1 MGAMQERLRRYDEFA
16 RYATEMI
23 VLMEEDRRRMNET
36 IRRLDENDE
45 RREEIM
51 KGLLQT
57 VTLMQAD
64 IVRLD
69 ETRQ

>member
-1 MGAMQERLRRYDEFA
+1 MQERLRRYDEFA

-23 VLMEEDRRRMNET
+23 VLMEEDRRRINET

-57 VTLMQAD
+57 VTLMPAD

>member
-1 MGAMQERLRRYDEFA
+1 MQERLRRYDEFA

>member
-1 MGAMQERLRRYDEFA
+1 
-16 RYATEMI
+16 MI

>member
-1 MGAMQERLRRYDEFA
+1 MQERLRRYDEFA

-23 VLMEEDRRRMNET
+23 VLMEEDRRRMNEA

-57 VTLMQAD
+57 VTPMQAD

>member
-1 MGAMQERLRRYDEFA
+1 MQERLGRYDEFA

-23 VLMEEDRRRMNET
+23 VLMEEDRRRMNEA

-57 VTLMQAD
+57 VTPMQAD